1 LVCTAPKRLQDSKI
15 ASLKDSLE
23 SANEKLKTQE
33 VPKTKDDRTKMSPAA
48 PLYPSPE
55 YFHFTN
61 PLPELLFHS
70 EETIEHL
77 HFKIKPPK
85 VTNLLR
91 CPSPLGQR
99 LN

>member
-1 LVCTAPKRLQDSKI
+1 MVCTAPKRLQDSKI
-15 ASLKDSLE
+15 ASLRDSLE
-23 SANEKLKTQE
+23 SANEKLKSQE
-33 VPKTKDDRTKMSPAA
+33 APKTKDDRTKMSPTA
-48 PLYPSPE
+48 PLYPLPE

-61 PLPELLFHS
+61 PLSELLFHS
-70 EETIEHL
+70 EETIKHF